1 MTVEFDTHKIQA
13 ALQDFYNATG
23 IDADL
28 IKPDFTSACRSQQN
42 RCLYCAKVQSTPA
55 GLQACRSSDKLLLEK
70 CAATAQA
77 QDRVCHAGLVDV
89 AIPILYNEQI
99 IGYLIFGRMK
109 SNLNFSS
116 LKEYIA
122 GLGLDT
128 EEAKQ
133 AYAQLPFYDGAR
145 IQSVSN
151 IATLICK
158 YILLENMLRP
168 NENDG
173 VEKVS
178 TYIRDNLE
186 KPLSIQSIA
195 RGTGV
200 SKTVL
205 YKLFHQHF
213 HSTVGSY
220 IKTKR
225 VERSLSLLTDTAL
238 SVEEISQ
245 RVGFSGASYYS
256 KVFRSQMG
264 VSPLQYRKKNKRLP

>member
-1 MTVEFDTHKIQA
+1 MSVEFDTKKIQA

-28 IKPDFTSACRSQQN
+28 IKPDFTSACHTQQN

-89 AIPILYNEQI
+89 AIPIIYDEQI

-122 GLGLDT
+122 GLGLNT
-128 EEAKQ
+128 EEAKE
-133 AYAQLPFYDGAR
+133 AYAQLPFYDAQR
-145 IQSVSN
+145 IRSVSN

-168 NENDG
+168 
-173 VEKVS
+173 KVS
-178 TYIRDNLE
+178 DSIDKATAYIRDNLHR
-186 KPLSIQSIA
+186 PLSIQSIS
-195 RGTGV
+195 RGAGV
-200 SKTVL
+200 SKSVL
-205 YKLFHQHF
+205 YKAFHQRF
-213 HSTVGSY
+213 HCTVSSY
-220 IKTKR
+220 IKEKR
-225 VERSLSLLTDTAL
+225 VELSLGLLTDTEL

-256 KVFRSQMG
+256 KVFKAQKG
-264 VSPLQYRKKNKRLP
+264 ISPLQYRKKNAAI